1 MPFRISKAT
10 FATCLFL
17 LVGTGASAQQ
27 PAAPL
32 ADFDAYVRQAVAD
45 WEVPGLAIAV
55 VKDDSVVFSRGYG
68 IREKGR
74 PERVTTRT
82 LFANASTTKAF
93 TSAAIAM
100 LVDEDLLAWDDRVED
115 RLPGTVL
122 ADPYVTRELRL
133 RDLLVHNLGFGD
145 PQELW
150 YGMELSFDEI
160 VHRLRFQEPA
170 TSFRSRFAYNNVGY
184 AMAGEIGGA
193 ANGTSWDE
201 LIEGRILAPLGMTA
215 TVTQGRYLSDG
226 ADVALPHDMVADT
239 LAVIEGEMGLVD
251 PIPAAGSMF
260 SNIEDMSRWIR
271 FLLAGGAWN
280 GAQLISD
287 TAFAEL
293 LKPQDV
299 LPPDEFYASMRLTEP
314 WFTGYGMGWFLQ
326 DYRGRKLAFHT
337 GSIDGFVAII
347 GLMPEE
353 ELGLVVFANRDH
365 AELRHALMFRVLD
378 LYLGEPVR
386 GWNSEFLALYDSI
399 GAERDRSREQAEA
412 TRVLGTT
419 PSLSLAAYAGTY
431 TDSLFGPVEVQYEP
445 GSPEREEHLVL
456 YRSDFLTADLG
467 HWHYDVFEATWRKQW
482 LGPDRVTFVIG
493 ADGKPAELRIWNRA
507 LQRAAEPDA

>member
-1 MPFRISKAT
+1 MYRSIS
-10 FATCLFL
+10 LFL
-17 LVGTGASAQQ
+17 SWLLLCTPSAVAQE
-27 PAAPL
+27 PLAPL
-32 ADFDAYVRQAVAD
+32 ADFDAYVQQAVAD
-45 WEVPGLAIAV
+45 WKVPGLAIAV

-68 IREKGR
+68 IRQKGR
-74 PERVTTRT
+74 PDPVTTRT

-100 LVDEDLLAWDDRVED
+100 LVDEDLLEWDDRVED

-150 YGMELSFDEI
+150 YGMELSFEEI

-184 AMAGEIGGA
+184 AMAGEIAGA
-193 ANGTSWDE
+193 ANETGWDE

-226 ADVALPHDMVADT
+226 SDVALPHGMVADT

-260 SNIEDMSRWIR
+260 SNVEDMSRWIR
-271 FLLAGGAWN
+271 FMLAGGAWN

-287 TAFAEL
+287 TAFAQL

-386 GWNSEFLALYDSI
+386 DWNSEFLALYDSI

-412 TRVLGTT
+412 TRVLGTS

-445 GSPEREEHLVL
+445 GSPERDEHLVL

>member
-1 MPFRISKAT
+1 MFRSAS
-10 FATCLFL
+10 FVVPWL
-17 LVGTGASAQQ
+17 LLIALPAAAQQ
-27 PAAPL
+27 PSAPL
-32 ADFDAYVRQAVAD
+32 ADFDDYVQQAVID

-55 VKDDSVVFSRGYG
+55 VKDDSVVFARGYG
-68 IREKGR
+68 IRQKGR
-74 PERVTTRT
+74 PEPVTTRT

-93 TSAAIAM
+93 TTAAIAM
-100 LVDEDLLAWDDRVED
+100 LVDAELLAWDDRVED
-115 RLPGTVL
+115 VLPGAVM

-150 YGMELSFDEI
+150 YGMELSFEEI
-160 VHRLRFQEPA
+160 VHRLRFRDPV

-193 ANGTSWDE
+193 ANRTSWDE
-201 LIEGRILAPLGMTA
+201 LIQGRILAPLGMAA
-215 TVTQGRYLSDG
+215 TVTQGRYLPEG

-260 SNIEDMSRWIR
+260 SNVEDMSRWIR

-287 TAFAEL
+287 TSFAEL
-293 LKPQDV
+293 LKPQDI
-299 LPPDEFYASMRLTEP
+299 LPADEFYASMRLTHP

-347 GLMPEE
+347 GLMPEADF
-353 ELGLVVFANRDH
+353 GIVVFANRDH
-365 AELRHALMFRVLD
+365 AELRHALMFRALD

-386 GWNSEFLALYDSI
+386 DWNSEFLALYDSI
-399 GAERDRSREQAEA
+399 GAERDHKREETEA
-412 TRVLGTT
+412 DRVLGTT

-431 TDSLFGPVEVQYEP
+431 TDSLFGPVEVRYEP
-445 GSPEREEHLVL
+445 GSADRDEHLVL

-482 LGPDRVTFVIG
+482 LGPDRVIFVIG
-493 ADGKPAELRIWNRA
+493 TDGTATELRMWGRS
-507 LQRAAEPDA
+507 LGRVKEPVA

>member
-1 MPFRISKAT
+1 
-10 FATCLFL
+10 
-17 LVGTGASAQQ
+17 
-27 PAAPL
+27 
-32 ADFDAYVRQAVAD
+32 
-45 WEVPGLAIAV
+45 
-55 VKDDSVVFSRGYG
+55 
-68 IREKGR
+68 
-74 PERVTTRT
+74 
-82 LFANASTTKAF
+82 
-93 TSAAIAM
+93 
-100 LVDEDLLAWDDRVED
+100 
-115 RLPGTVL
+115 
-122 ADPYVTRELRL
+122 
-133 RDLLVHNLGFGD
+133 
-145 PQELW
+145 
-150 YGMELSFDEI
+150 
-160 VHRLRFQEPA
+160 
-170 TSFRSRFAYNNVGY
+170 
-184 AMAGEIGGA
+184 
-193 ANGTSWDE
+193 
-201 LIEGRILAPLGMTA
+201 
-215 TVTQGRYLSDG
+215 
-226 ADVALPHDMVADT
+226 
-239 LAVIEGEMGLVD
+239 VD

-386 GWNSEFLALYDSI
+386 DWNSEFLALYDSI

>member
-386 GWNSEFLALYDSI
+386 DWNSEFLALYDSI